1 MEVIQPQNCANAPKQ
16 ETLLSYVISDM
27 TEDAMDQLKVTY
39 ILSHGK
45 LASIFGYAT
54 KGDKNYKI
62 SYFAEFQSHK
72 KDSTIKHIEK
82 MVELN
87 L

>member
-16 ETLLSYVISDM
+16 ATLLSYVILDM
-27 TEDAMDQLKVTY
+27 TEDAMDQTY

-72 KDSTIKHIEK
+72 RDSTIKHIEK